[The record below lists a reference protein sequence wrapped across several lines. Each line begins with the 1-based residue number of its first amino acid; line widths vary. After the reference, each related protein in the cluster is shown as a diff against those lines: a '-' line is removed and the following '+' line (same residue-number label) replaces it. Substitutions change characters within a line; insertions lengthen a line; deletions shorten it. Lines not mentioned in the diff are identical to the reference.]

1 MNQPR
6 VLAVAQTAAPVL
18 RCWSDVRFEGRRRRH
33 GHEHGDHG
41 DGLLG
46 QRLLR
51 ALRLHQAAL
60 RAPPPVQGRRR
71 RRRPGLQREAPSR
84 PDPPGRALYL
94 SIYPSCRALR
104 WRPCNQGFCVAT
116 NGNQNR
122 FRVGVQVERGTHGLE
137 PSVVTTFPTV
147 KLGDGG
153 QQPPPVQEESQLRYP
168 FALAFALLCSS
179 CFS

>member
-71 RRRPGLQREAPSR
+71 RPGLQREAPSR
-84 PDPPGRALYL
+84 PGPPGRALYL
-94 SIYPSCRALR
+94 SIL
-104 WRPCNQGFCVAT
+104 PCSSMATVHQGFCMAT